1 MVGGIYAVRKF
12 RIRPQ
17 FELAMFLGEDLL
29 AWIVIALGGAMF
41 AGNVAA
47 LVRPPKNRRD
57 ANDLAKAPVVRSV
70 VMATI
75 GAIAALWAFVSLL

>member
-1 MVGGIYAVRKF
+1 
-12 RIRPQ
+12 
-17 FELAMFLGEDLL
+17 MFLGEDLL

-75 GAIAALWAFVSLL
+75 GATAALWAFVSLL

>member
-1 MVGGIYAVRKF
+1 
-12 RIRPQ
+12 
-17 FELAMFLGEDLL
+17 MFLGEDLL

>member
-1 MVGGIYAVRKF
+1 
-12 RIRPQ
+12 
-17 FELAMFLGEDLL
+17 MFLGEDLL

-47 LVRPPKNRRD
+47 LVRPPKSRRD
-57 ANDLAKAPVVRSV
+57 ANDLIKAPVLRSV

>member
-1 MVGGIYAVRKF
+1 
-12 RIRPQ
+12 
-17 FELAMFLGEDLL
+17 MFLGEDLL

-57 ANDLAKAPVVRSV
+57 ANDLIKAPVVRSV

>member
-1 MVGGIYAVRKF
+1 
-12 RIRPQ
+12 
-17 FELAMFLGEDLL
+17 MFLGEDLL

-41 AGNVAA
+41 TGNVAA

-57 ANDLAKAPVVRSV
+57 ANDLIKAPVVRSV

>member
-1 MVGGIYAVRKF
+1 
-12 RIRPQ
+12 
-17 FELAMFLGEDLL
+17 MFLGEDLL

-57 ANDLAKAPVVRSV
+57 ANDLIKAPVVRSM

>member
-1 MVGGIYAVRKF
+1 
-12 RIRPQ
+12 
-17 FELAMFLGEDLL
+17 MFLGEDLL

-47 LVRPPKNRRD
+47 LVRPPKQRRD
-57 ANDLAKAPVVRSV
+57 ANDLTKAPVVRSV

-75 GAIAALWAFVSLL
+75 GAIAMVWAFVSLL